1 MSGDGGPASATAG
14 GRGTLPSGEAAAT
27 ASARADVLHRIRR
40 ALGPDRTAPAAVTRD
55 YRVTDGRSAGDPGLL
70 DLLVDRV
77 EDYRATVLR
86 CSEAELGRTVVA
98 ALDQGL
104 GPGWAPQDVVVAPG
118 FPGEWRPQ
126 GCDVDDHRPAVEL
139 AERAAA
145 VTAVAVAIAETGTLV
160 LDGSPSCG
168 RRALSLLPDCLVCVV
183 LAAQVSGSVP
193 EALAR
198 LDPLRP
204 LTLVSGPS
212 ATSDIELQRVEG
224 VHGPRTLMVV
234 LAG

>member
-1 MSGDGGPASATAG
+1 MSTA
-14 GRGTLPSGEAAAT
+14 REE
-27 ASARADVLHRIRR
+27 VLGRIRT
-40 ALGPDRTAPAAVTRD
+40 ALGETRTPAAEVPRD
-55 YRVTDGRSAGDPGLL
+55 YRAADGRPPGDPALL

-86 CSEAELGRTVVA
+86 CPPADIATTVHA

-104 GPGWAPQDVVVAPG
+104 GAGWAAADVVVAPG
-118 FPGEWRPQ
+118 LPDHWRPD
-126 GCDVDDHRPAVEL
+126 GCDVDDDRPPVQL
-139 AERAAA
+139 ADRAAS

-160 LDGSPSCG
+160 LDGSPACG

-183 LAAQVSGSVP
+183 TADQVAGSVP
-193 EALAR
+193 EGLAR

-204 LTLVSGPS
+204 TTMVSGPS

-224 VHGPRTLMVV
+224 VHGPRTLFVV